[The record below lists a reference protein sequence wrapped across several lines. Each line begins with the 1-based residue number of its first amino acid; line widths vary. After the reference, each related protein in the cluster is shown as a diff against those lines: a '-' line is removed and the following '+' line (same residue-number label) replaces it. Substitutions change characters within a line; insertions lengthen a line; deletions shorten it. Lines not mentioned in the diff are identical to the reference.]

1 MSPID
6 LRQRFEYADIQTIG
20 IPRALLYYRY
30 RVLWRTFFEALDRK
44 IIVSSPSDR
53 SILETGAL
61 LSVDECCLASKLYLG
76 HVKNLLPTCDAIFVP
91 SIDNMGLHRGFCT
104 KFQALPDLVL
114 NSFPRNT
121 VRIVSCEVDKIDT
134 HITEYDGFVEMG
146 MKFGIS
152 KKKAKQAYQ
161 EALQAQQQADKKRS
175 HKQSERLKKL
185 HKVPEQERPLRILIV
200 AHPYVI
206 HDTFVGGPITTTLE
220 ELGALTLF
228 ADYCDHE
235 AALEKSF
242 EFSDTL
248 PWITNRELIGALL
261 NLYDQVDGVVIVS
274 AFPCGPDSMT
284 NDALMR
290 CIKGKPLLS
299 LTVDAQ
305 SGTAG
310 LETRLE
316 SFVDILNY
324 QRKGGY
330 LHV

>member
-6 LRQRFEYADIQTIG
+6 LRQSCEYADIQTIG
-20 IPRALLYYRY
+20 IPQALLYYRY
-30 RVLWRTFFEALDRK
+30 HVLWRTFFEALDRTVV
-44 IIVSSPSDR
+44 VSEPSDR
-53 SILETGAL
+53 STLEAGAL

-76 HVKNLLPTCDAIFVP
+76 HVQSLLPLCDALFVP
-91 SIDNMGLHRGFCT
+91 SIDNLGLHQEFCT

-114 NSFPRNT
+114 NSFPRGT
-121 VRIVSCEVDKIDT
+121 VRIVSCEVDDLDT
-134 HITEYDGFVEMG
+134 HISEHDAFVNMA
-146 MKFGIS
+146 MKFGVS
-152 KKKAKQAYQ
+152 KKRAQHAYE
-161 EALQAQQQADKKRS
+161 EALQAQQQADKKQA
-175 HKQSERLKKL
+175 HKQAESLKKIAKL
-185 HKVPEQERPLRILIV
+185 SKQERPLRILLV

-220 ELGALTLF
+220 ELGAFTLF
-228 ADYCDHE
+228 ADAYDHQ

-242 EFSDTL
+242 EFSDTM

-261 NLYDQVDGVVIVS
+261 SLYEQVDGVVIVS

-330 LHV
+330 LHG

>member
-1 MSPID
+1 MNPID
-6 LRQRFEYADIQTIG
+6 VRQRFEYADIHIIG

-30 RVLWRTFFEALDRK
+30 RVLWRTFFEALDRTVV
-44 IIVSSPSDR
+44 ISQPSDR
-53 SILETGAL
+53 SILEAGAL

-76 HVKNLLPTCDAIFVP
+76 HAQSLLPICDALFVP
-91 SIDNMGLHRGFCT
+91 SIDNLARHQGFCT

-114 NSFPRNT
+114 NSFPRT
-121 VRIVSCEVDKIDT
+121 SVRMVSCEVDKIDT
-134 HITEYDGFVEMG
+134 NITEHDAFVEMG
-146 MKFGIS
+146 MKFGAS

-161 EALQAQQQADKKRS
+161 EALQAQQQANKKRS
-175 HKQSERLKKL
+175 NKQNERLKKL
-185 HKVPEQERPLRILIV
+185 NKIPQQERPLRILIV

-206 HDTFVGGPITTTLE
+206 HDTFVGGPITSALE
-220 ELGALTLF
+220 ELGAHVLF
-228 ADYCDHE
+228 ADYFDHE

-242 EFSDTL
+242 AFSDTM

-261 NLYDQVDGVVIVS
+261 SLYDQIDGVVLVS

-330 LHV
+330 LHA

>member
-30 RVLWRTFFEALDRK
+30 HVLWQTFFEAIDRTV
-44 IIVSSPSDR
+44 IISAPSDR
-53 SILETGAL
+53 ATLEAGAL

-76 HVKNLLPTCDAIFVP
+76 HVQNLLPACDALFIP
-91 SIDNMGLHRGFCT
+91 SMANFERHQGFCT
-104 KFQALPDLVL
+104 KFQALPDLVV
-114 NSFPRNT
+114 NSFPRNKI
-121 VRIVSCEVDKIDT
+121 RLVSCEIDKT
-134 HITEYDGFVEMG
+134 SANITERNAFIEMG

-152 KKKAKQAYQ
+152 KKRAKSAYQ
-161 EALQAQQQADKKRS
+161 EAFQAQQQADKKQA
-175 HKQSERLKKL
+175 HKQNEQLKKV
-185 HKVPEQERPLRILIV
+185 HKLPKHERPLCILIV

-206 HDTFVGGPITTTLE
+206 HDTFVGSPITTALH

-228 ADYCDHE
+228 ADYHNHE
-235 AALEKSF
+235 TALEKSF

-261 NLYDQVDGVVIVS
+261 NLYDHVDGIVIVS

-299 LTVDAQ
+299 LTIDAQ

-330 LHV
+330 LHA